1 MSSNPM
7 ASGSATRPIDSD
19 AGGPDS
25 TSEPLTPPV
34 RSDFTVRL
42 GEDAWPE
49 ALVGGKA
56 NGLHRLQRMGF
67 DTPDAFCITTDAF
80 DAAVASCISKAT
92 SLEELRAEILQV
104 EFPPGLV
111 DEIERRLEEL
121 GAQRWAVRSSS
132 IDEDDLAHSFAG
144 QQRTVLGTESL
155 DEVLAAIREV
165 WASLYN
171 EEALLYRTRLKVGLE
186 PSSMGVVVQEMVEPR
201 VAGVMFT
208 QNPISGDETQV
219 VVNAAPGDQ
228 PQVVAGGAADTYY
241 LEKSDG
247 YVERH
252 ELARADSDDFSDG
265 SLARQE
271 LEALTEIARRV
282 DRFFDDPQ
290 DIEWVWT
297 KTDDESSE
305 SRLRILQTRPITG
318 LDRGG
323 ADTSVWTNVNVGEAL
338 PGVATPL
345 TWSIIHN
352 FSRRGFEQAFGSL
365 GLSVP
370 EDYELVGSFRGRVYL
385 NLTQFM
391 SIASGIPILSP
402 DTLFVMAGGGG
413 VELVKGIYEERSA
426 TEFLKRLPLTLPRIL
441 GSQALMPLLAPL
453 WGSYFGAK
461 RDDFFGRDLE
471 RLNHDKFRSL
481 LDAVDRIFNRNGQI
495 MLAGSSNFLMSYVV
509 MRKFLEWFG
518 GPEGLQS
525 ERELVSALEVDS
537 AEPGLDLLELG
548 RVARRSRRLRRVIC
562 ETEPDKALWRLQ
574 ELDQHDDVALF
585 LELLEEFRE
594 EHGHRAPREA
604 ELSTP
609 RWREDTS
616 FLFEVVRSYIRAS
629 HLPSDRELEKR
640 TRQARERVDE
650 IVESTFP
657 PGLSAIFSVLL
668 DFTRLN
674 ARIREFM
681 RARVVDTLDMY
692 REYFLDCGRRLV
704 AIDAIRQEEDVF
716 YLRYD
721 EIRAW
726 TKDPAHAGS
735 FKLRVLLRRALHDAF
750 SAQPDPPNTFVL
762 EGDEIIGEQE
772 YLRRQEMT
780 GEHAVSSGSS
790 DEIRGLPGSAGKA
803 TGRARVIRDPNENAE
818 LEPGEILVAPYTDVG
833 WTPMFLTASAV
844 VMSLGGPLS
853 HSCIVAR
860 EYGIPT
866 VVNAHDACDVIQTGD
881 LITVDGDQ
889 GVVYVR
895 EKAQ

>member
-1 MSSNPM
+1 M
-7 ASGSATRPIDSD
+7 TRPPETDS
-19 AGGPDS
+19 
-25 TSEPLTPPV
+25 SEPDAETTGSPQTGQV
-34 RSDFTVRL
+34 RPHYTVRL
-42 GEDAWPE
+42 GQDDWPE
-49 ALVGGKA
+49 ERVGGKA
-56 NGLHRLQRMGF
+56 NGLHRLDRLGF

-80 DAAVASCISKAT
+80 DDIVESCIPNAS

-104 EFPPGLV
+104 DMPEDLV
-111 DEIERRLEEL
+111 AEIQQRLTEI
-121 GAQRWAVRSSS
+121 GADRWAVRSSS

-144 QQRTVLGTESL
+144 QQRTVLGSEAL
-155 DEVLAAIREV
+155 PEVLASVREV

-186 PSSMGVVVQEMVEPR
+186 PSSMGVVIQEMVEPR
-201 VAGVMFT
+201 VAGVLFT
-208 QNPISGDETQV
+208 QNPITADDTQV

-228 PQVVAGGAADTYY
+228 PQVVAGGAADSYY
-241 LEKSDG
+241 LEKSNG

-252 ELARADSDDFSDG
+252 ELGRAESDEFAEG
-265 SLARQE
+265 ALRRGE
-271 LEALTEIARRV
+271 LEALTEVARRV
-282 DRFFDDPQ
+282 DRFFDHPQ

-297 KTDDESSE
+297 QPDDEASE
-305 SRLRILQTRPITG
+305 SELRILQTRPITG
-318 LDRGG
+318 LERGERE
-323 ADTSVWTNVNVGEAL
+323 TSVWTNVNVGEAL

-352 FSRRGFEQAFGSL
+352 FSQRGFEQAFGSL

-391 SIASGIPILSP
+391 SIASGIPVLSP

-413 VELVKGIYEERSA
+413 VELVKGIYEERAA
-426 TEFLKRLPLTLPRIL
+426 TEFLQRLPITLPTIL
-441 GSQALMPLLAPL
+441 TSQLSMPLLAPI
-453 WGSYFGAK
+453 WGAYFAAK
-461 RDDFFGRDLE
+461 RDDFFQRDLE
-471 RLNHDKFRSL
+471 RLNHAKFRSL
-481 LDAVDRIFNRNGQI
+481 LDKVDRIFNRNGQI

-509 MRKFLEWFG
+509 MRKFLEWLG
-518 GPEGLQS
+518 GPEGLQN

-562 ETEPDKALWRLQ
+562 ETDPSETLWRLQ
-574 ELDQHDDVALF
+574 ELDEHEDVQQF
-585 LELLEEFRE
+585 LELLEDFRD

-604 ELSTP
+604 ELATP

-616 FLFEVVRSYIRAS
+616 FLFEVVRSYIRAP
-629 HLPSDRELEKR
+629 HLPSEREMEKR
-640 TRQARERVDE
+640 SREARERVDE
-650 IVESTFP
+650 IVDSTFP
-657 PGLSAIFSVLL
+657 PGLATIFGFLL
-668 DFTRLN
+668 DFTRKN

-692 REYFLDCGRRLV
+692 REFFLDCGRRLV
-704 AIDAIRQEEDVF
+704 AIDAIRRREDVF
-716 YLRYD
+716 FLRYD

-726 TKDPAHAGS
+726 MEDPAHAGS
-735 FKLRVLLRRALHDAF
+735 FKLRVLLRRALQDAF

-762 EGDEIIGEQE
+762 DGEEIIGEQE
-772 YLRRQEMT
+772 YMRRQKMAGDYKVDT
-780 GEHAVSSGSS
+780 SPTR
-790 DEIRGLPGSAGKA
+790 EIRGLPGSAGKA
-803 TGRARVIRDPNENAE
+803 TGRARVIRDPNEGAT

-866 VVNAHDACDVIQTGD
+866 VVNAHGACDVIEDGD

-889 GVVYVR
+889 GVVYIR
-895 EKAQ
+895 EKGG